1 MHSILLKRRAMERQ
15 QKERDQ
21 ALQKTSIIEPVSL
34 PINIHRSKLL
44 DKPWDEKQAT
54 LKEDIARLRT
64 LAGSQEKDPYKQEL
78 VNKYRPLVE
87 ELLMTH
93 SDLRNLEMVWWFYQ
107 WQIDL
112 GQLVQM
118 HDDFRNAIDK
128 GLESPSNWRS
138 NAQTAYCD
146 IVFKYSFDANK
157 AKKEFKKEY
166 LLNAVSDLLK
176 GTLATNA
183 PLKVKM
189 FRLIGNWHYEA
200 EEKEQAHNL
209 FELVMKLDP
218 TKGGVKTKL
227 KELKEELGYDKPH

>member
-1 MHSILLKRRAMERQ
+1 M
-15 QKERDQ
+15 
-21 ALQKTSIIEPVSL
+21 
-34 PINIHRSKLL
+34 L

-78 VNKYRPLVE
+78 VNKYRPLIE
-87 ELLMTH
+87 ELLITH
-93 SDLRNLEMVWWFYQ
+93 SDLRSLEMVWWFYQ

-112 GQLVQM
+112 GQLEQM

-128 GLESPSNWRS
+128 GLESPSNWKS

-146 IVFKYSFDANK
+146 IVLITHLMRTKP
-157 AKKEFKKEY
+157 KKSLKKEY
-166 LLNAVSDLLK
+166 LLNTVSDLLK

-183 PLKVKM
+183 PPLKVKM
-189 FRLIGNWHYEA
+189 FRLVGGNWHYEA

-218 TKGGVKTKL
+218 NKGGVKGKL
-227 KELKEELGYDKPH
+227 KELKEELGYDKPPH